1 MQVPLVSTSD
11 ITTMALPTPSGLLRR
26 LAAFIYDSFLLL
38 AILFFATAI
47 ILPLND
53 GEALVSGQ
61 ILYPLYL
68 VLVTFLFFGW
78 FWTHG
83 GQTLGMRAW
92 KIKLCAQQSQEA
104 VSWRQATIRF
114 LTALVSLIPL
124 GAGFF
129 WILIDREKLTWHDR
143 FSKTIVVRV

>member
-1 MQVPLVSTSD
+1 
-11 ITTMALPTPSGLLRR
+11 MALPTPSGLFRR
-26 LAAFIYDSFLLL
+26 LAALFYDSFLLL
-38 AILFFATAI
+38 AILFIATAI
-47 ILPLND
+47 ILPFND

-68 VLVTFLFFGW
+68 LLVTFLFFGW

-92 KIKLCAQQSQEA
+92 KIKLCAQQAQGA

-129 WILIDREKLTWHDR
+129 WIMIDRDKLSWHDR
-143 FSKTIVVRV
+143 FSKTIVIRI

>member
-1 MQVPLVSTSD
+1 
-11 ITTMALPTPSGLLRR
+11 MALPTTSGLLRR
-26 LAAFIYDSFLLL
+26 LAALFYDSFLLL

-47 ILPLND
+47 ILPFNE

-61 ILYPLYL
+61 ILYSLYL
-68 VLVTFLFFGW
+68 LLVTFLFFGW

-92 KIKLCAQQSQEA
+92 KIKLCSQQTHRSLNWQ
-104 VSWRQATIRF
+104 QATIRF
-114 LTALVSLIPL
+114 LAALVSLIPL

-129 WILIDREKLTWHDR
+129 WIMIDRDKLSWHDR
-143 FSKTIVVRV
+143 FSKTIIIRI